1 MRDKSLLFGLFL
13 ANFSFTRIE
22 YLYCIDYSIMSYLL
36 KIALYIRIICPSI
49 GGFRVFEYPLFGEYC
64 FVFLLPRRL
73 KMTQLI
79 SKVNR

>member
-1 MRDKSLLFGLFL
+1 
-13 ANFSFTRIE
+13 
-22 YLYCIDYSIMSYLL
+22 MSYLL

>member
-1 MRDKSLLFGLFL
+1 
-13 ANFSFTRIE
+13 
-22 YLYCIDYSIMSYLL
+22 MSYLL

-79 SKVNR
+79 SKVNRWPTRKQNRAVVVRNGFWLVDVSMERW